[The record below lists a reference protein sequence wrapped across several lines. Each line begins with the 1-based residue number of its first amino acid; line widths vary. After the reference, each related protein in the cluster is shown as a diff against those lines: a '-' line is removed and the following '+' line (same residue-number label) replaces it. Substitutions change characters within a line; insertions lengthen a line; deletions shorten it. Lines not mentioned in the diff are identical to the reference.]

1 MPISLTPVRVGEYD
15 LPNRIV
21 MAPMTRA
28 RAAEDGLP
36 TSSTAEY
43 YAQRASAG
51 LIVTE
56 GAQVSHQA
64 RGYIATPGIHTDEQ
78 VSAWRAVT
86 DRVHARSGRIFLQ
99 LWHVGRVSHPFFQDG
114 ALPVGPS
121 ALPVEG
127 QAFTPEG
134 PVPIPVPR
142 ALELSEIPGIVE
154 QFANGARRAME
165 AGFDGVEIH
174 GANGYL
180 LDQFLRDGANQRGD
194 AYGGSP
200 AGRARLAIEVVEAVA
215 AVCGAGRVGYRVS
228 PWFSM
233 YSMSD
238 SDPAATYGFLAS
250 ALAGKL
256 AYLHVVEPVSG
267 QGAIA
272 AGQRLTSAIRQGF
285 GGPVIANGGHDAGS
299 ADNAIAAGE
308 ADLVSFGVPFIA
320 NPDLPAR
327 FERGAALAQPDQ
339 ATIYGGGD
347 KGYIDY
353 PPMA

>member
-1 MPISLTPVRVGEYD
+1 MHESLAPVCLGEYE

-28 RAAEDGLP
+28 RAAGDGLP
-36 TSSTAEY
+36 TPSMAEY

-51 LIVTE
+51 LIITE
-56 GAQVSHQA
+56 GAQISHQA
-64 RGYIATPGIHTDEQ
+64 RGYAATPGIHTAEQ
-78 VSAWRAVT
+78 VAAWRTVT
-86 DRVHARSGRIFLQ
+86 DRIRAHSGRAFLQ

-121 ALPVEG
+121 ALAVEG
-127 QAFTPEG
+127 DAFTPDG

-142 ALELSEIPGIVE
+142 ALELSEMSGIVE
-154 QFANGARRAME
+154 QFANGARHAMQ

-180 LDQFLRDGANQRGD
+180 LDQFLRDGANQRSD

-200 AGRARLAIEVVEAVA
+200 AGRARLALEVVEAVT
-215 AVCGAGRVGYRVS
+215 AVCGTGRVGYRVS

-238 SDPAATYGFLAS
+238 SDPAATYGFLADG
-250 ALAGKL
+250 LAGKL

-267 QGAIA
+267 PGSIP
-272 AGQRLTSAIRQGF
+272 AGQRLTRIIRDRF
-285 GGPVIANGGHDAGS
+285 AGPVIANGGYDAAS
-299 ADNAIAAGE
+299 ADKAIATGE
-308 ADLVSFGVPFIA
+308 ADLVSFGIPFIA

-339 ATIYGGGD
+339 PTIYGGGD
-347 KGYIDY
+347 QGYIDY
-353 PPMA
+353 PPMV